1 MSEIR
6 KNDIFTVKIN
16 EINNL
21 GCGVGK
27 TDDGIVVF
35 VSGAVTGD
43 SVEVKAIKVNKTFI
57 VARLEKIIEPSAF
70 RIPVAFCNASN
81 SCGGCVYRHVTYE
94 HELQMKRAYLLRR
107 RSKRSG
113 FRR

>member
-35 VSGAVTGD
+35 VAGAVTGD
-43 SVEVKAIKVNKTFI
+43 SVEVKAIKVNKTYI
-57 VARLEKIIEPSAF
+57 VARLEKII
-70 RIPVAFCNASN
+70 
-81 SCGGCVYRHVTYE
+81 
-94 HELQMKRAYLLRR
+94 
-107 RSKRSG
+107 
-113 FRR
+113 